1 MTREKL
7 NQYRALKKEIKILD
21 DSIDKLRERALD
33 IPTVIGKVQSS
44 QAEFPYI
51 EQRISVQMDE
61 PNESDV
67 IKRRIRIK
75 EKRKEEVNKL
85 ILEIEQFIAE
95 IPDSTDRQI
104 FEMIYLQ
111 GKKQREVADV
121 VGMERSG
128 VSKKISKYLN
138 VSHNSQK

>member
-1 MTREKL
+1 MVPVTREKL

-51 EQRISVQMDE
+51 EQHISVQMDE

-75 EKRKEEVNKL
+75 EKRKEEANRL
-85 ILEIEQFIAE
+85 ILEIEQFISG

-104 FEMIYLQ
+104 FELIYLQ
-111 GKKQREVADV
+111 GKKQREVAEA
-121 VGMERSG
+121 VGYSRG
-128 VSKKISKYLN
+128 RIPQKVSQYL
-138 VSHNSQK
+138 KD

>member
-7 NQYRALKKEIKILD
+7 NQYRVLKKEIKMLD

-85 ILEIEQFIAE
+85 ILEIEQFIAC
-95 IPDSTDRQI
+95 IPDSNDRMI
-104 FEMIYLQ
+104 FDMLYLQ
-111 GKKQREVADV
+111 GKKQREVADKI
-121 VGMERSG
+121 GMERSG
-128 VSKKISKYLN
+128 ISKKVSKYLD